1 MAKRHTRIQP
11 YKVLY
16 PSNPLHMSNIL
27 LETLITDLDPALK
40 AYVASPAIKAQS
52 QHYLE
57 QLLVNEEFLST
68 DAFTTTTTAQK
79 HKTITEEIAE
89 LDDQQRTAN
98 VKLASITNTNR
109 DLIIDVSQDLKAIN
123 ETIISDMK
131 SEAKGILKLFKPDDK
146 KFDFQANDQLA
157 SVIGINSSVLSN
169 IDSIL
174 DLLELPTLCKI
185 CILQGNYQEAL
196 EISVLST
203 TLIIKYPKILIFHKI
218 HQQIQIELNLMV
230 KNLIKLLNTN
240 LKQNNLIKIFNIL
253 TKLDLLNFDKSD
265 SVNTKN
271 SPERTRFLKVIYF
284 NSRYKYI
291 LTELNN
297 LKPLIKFN
305 KFSYLKRYIE
315 VYRSDVYHS
324 LSMFFTILNHS
335 LNLDSNPQEDN
346 LLTNQFIKN
355 LAYNLVNELKKYL
368 PEVLSQKDDDDD
380 FKNQLEGLIL
390 QIIYLCKSL
399 SRFGQNFENI
409 VVWELCYNE
418 ELILEVEWKSN
429 LAKVDKFRD

>member
-1 MAKRHTRIQP
+1 
-11 YKVLY
+11 
-16 PSNPLHMSNIL
+16 MSNIL

-380 FKNQLEGLIL
+380 VKNQLEGLIL